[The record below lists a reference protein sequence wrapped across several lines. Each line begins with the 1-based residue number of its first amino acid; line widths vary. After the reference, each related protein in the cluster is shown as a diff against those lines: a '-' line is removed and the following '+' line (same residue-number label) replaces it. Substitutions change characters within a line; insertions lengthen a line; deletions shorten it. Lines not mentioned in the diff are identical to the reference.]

1 MADELHFS
9 TVAQLAERIRTRK
22 LSPVELVHAY
32 LERIAALDP
41 QLNAFIT
48 VTADLALQQARVAEQ
63 EIAKGRYRGPLHGI
77 PFGLK
82 DIYNT
87 RGILTSGHSRVFI
100 DRIPREDAT
109 TVRKLSDAGA
119 VLLGNLATHEM
130 AHEGPSFDLP
140 RPTARNPWKPGH
152 F

>member
-87 RGILTSGHSRVFI
+87 RGILTSGHSKVRSEEHTSELQSRQYLVCRLLLEKKKKQKKHLCI
-100 DRIPREDAT
+100 WCMREHNT
-109 TVRKLSDAGA
+109 R
-119 VLLGNLATHEM
+119 
-130 AHEGPSFDLP
+130 
-140 RPTARNPWKPGH
+140 
-152 F
+152 